1 MIVIAIAAIVL
12 LIWTVLLFGRG
23 WFWIEHSPES
33 CPPIS
38 ATPSVAV
45 IVPARDE
52 ADHLSPVIES
62 LLMQRYAGDL
72 RVILVDDDSSDD
84 TQYEAIA
91 TARRLGSDR
100 LTVMSATPVPHGW
113 KGKMWAL
120 AEGVHAAEA
129 FHPDYYL
136 FADADIVHSPDS
148 VCSLVSCAESG
159 SYDLVSQMVK
169 LYCQSFA
176 ERLLIPAFTFF
187 FFMLY
192 PPRWVSNKRRGT
204 AAAAGGC
211 ALIRADALRKIGGI
225 AAIHDDLI
233 DDCALAGAV
242 KRSGGSVWLGQT
254 ADTRSIRPYG
264 GFTEI
269 NQLISRTAFTQLNH
283 SVLLLLGTVLG
294 LTVTY
299 LVPPLLLFAGGWAAL
314 LGGIAWLMM
323 SVAYWPTLRFYDH
336 SPIWAPLL
344 PVVALSYLIATIQSA
359 FEYWQGLGGQWKGRV
374 QDPVREPERP

>member
-1 MIVIAIAAIVL
+1 
-12 LIWTVLLFGRG
+12 
-23 WFWIEHSPES
+23 
-33 CPPIS
+33 
-38 ATPSVAV
+38 
-45 IVPARDE
+45 
-52 ADHLSPVIES
+52 VIES
-62 LLMQRYAGDL
+62 LLTQRYTGDI

-91 TARRLGSDR
+91 AARRLGSDR

-120 AEGVHAAEA
+120 AEGVHAAEE
-129 FHPDYYL
+129 FHPHYYL
-136 FADADIVHSPDS
+136 FADADIVHGLDS
-148 VCSLVSCAESG
+148 VRSLVACAESG
-159 SYDLVSQMVK
+159 GYDLVSQMVK
-169 LYCQSFA
+169 LYCESFA

-192 PPRWVSNKRRGT
+192 PPRWVSDKRRST

-242 KRSGGSVWLGQT
+242 KRGGGSVWLGQT
-254 ADTRSIRPYG
+254 AETHSIRPYG

-294 LTVTY
+294 LTLTY

-314 LGGIAWLMM
+314 LGGTAWLMM
-323 SVAYWPTLRFYDH
+323 SIAYWPTLRFYGQ
-336 SPIWAPLL
+336 SPMRAPLL
-344 PVVALSYLIATIQSA
+344 PVVALSYLIATVQSA
-359 FEYWQGLGGQWKGRV
+359 LEYWQGLGGQWKGRV
-374 QDPVREPERP
+374 QDPVREPEQP